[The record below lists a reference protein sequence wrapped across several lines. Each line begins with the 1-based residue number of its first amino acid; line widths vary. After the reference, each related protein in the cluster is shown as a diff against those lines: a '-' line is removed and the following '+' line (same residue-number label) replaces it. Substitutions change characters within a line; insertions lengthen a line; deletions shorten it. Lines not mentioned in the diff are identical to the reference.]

1 MQNGRRM
8 AFDYGDVRIGVA
20 VSDPSGLLSTPLE
33 NILNSDTSKL
43 ESIRALIL
51 EHEPIYLAVGSPL
64 HLSGQTSAKGESV
77 QIFCKEISALTQT
90 PIYLIDERLTTVSAA
105 RSIKETG
112 KNTRDAKSIIDG
124 FAAAAILD
132 SALNQERLHGAPM
145 VRFI

>member
-43 ESIRALIL
+43 ESIHELIL

-77 QIFCKEISALTQT
+77 QIFCKEIAGLTQT

>member
-77 QIFCKEISALTQT
+77 QIFCKEIAALTQT
-90 PIYLIDERLTTVSAA
+90 PIYLIDERLTTV
-105 RSIKETG
+105 
-112 KNTRDAKSIIDG
+112 
-124 FAAAAILD
+124 
-132 SALNQERLHGAPM
+132 
-145 VRFI
+145 

>member
-43 ESIRALIL
+43 ESIHELIL

-77 QIFCKEISALTQT
+77 QIFCKEIAALTQT